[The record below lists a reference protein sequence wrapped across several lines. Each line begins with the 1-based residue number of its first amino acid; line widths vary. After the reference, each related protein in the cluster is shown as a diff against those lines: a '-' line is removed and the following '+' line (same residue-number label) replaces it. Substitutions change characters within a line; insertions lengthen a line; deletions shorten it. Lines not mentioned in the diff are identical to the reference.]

1 MSTYLGKI
9 KVNYTN
15 ILLLAILT
23 AVSVGITYLMAN
35 VNMLV
40 GPIIVVLF
48 LGCFLLVGVF
58 MNYRFAI
65 YACFFIS
72 VFMSYANRIY
82 PSPVPMGVVLDALAA
97 LAFIA
102 IFFDKAEHDWKLV
115 KAPITVLYTIIVVYQ
130 MLQVFNPNAMSFV
143 GWAVALRGNTSFLL
157 FFVFFHMFA
166 DFNQV
171 KKFTYLWLGLAAAV
185 AIYGIFQEVIGLTEF
200 EKKWVYQSEGRVQ
213 LLFIWGH
220 MRKFSFLSDPSAF
233 GLFTGFSGLGCL
245 VLAVGPYNALQRIA
259 AGGLAGLCFIS
270 MSFSGTRTAIVM
282 VAFGVAFYIMLTIQT
297 RTTIIFTI
305 ITVLGAGA
313 LLFGPFYGSTLNRI
327 RSTFNMEGDASMNVR
342 DKKRIRLQTYVRAHP
357 FGGGLNTTG
366 TNGLK
371 YSPGH
376 PLAEGW
382 DPDSGYL
389 LIGLEL
395 GWIGLIIGLSFF
407 FAVVT
412 KGINNYFALDDPLL
426 KNVTLAYIVPF
437 MALSVAH
444 FAQDAVFQKPV
455 YLVVTATYALM
466 LRMPSYEKQ
475 LKNNPS

>member
-1 MSTYLGKI
+1 M
-9 KVNYTN
+9 TN
-15 ILLLAILT
+15 VDMMI
-23 AVSVGITYLMAN
+23 
-35 VNMLV
+35 
-40 GPIIVVLF
+40 GPMIVVLF
-48 LGCFLLVGVF
+48 IGVFLLVGIF
-58 MNYRFAI
+58 INYRFSI

-97 LAFIA
+97 IAFIA
-102 IFFDKAEHDWKLV
+102 IFFDKEETDWKGLR
-115 KAPITVLYTIIVVYQ
+115 APITILYTVIVIYQ
-130 MLQVFNPNAMSFV
+130 MLQVFNPNAKSFI

-157 FFVFFHMFA
+157 FFVFFHMF
-166 DFNQV
+166 FSLKQV
-171 KKFTYLWLGLAAAV
+171 KKFTILWMSLATAV
-185 AIYGIFQEVIGLTEF
+185 ALYGIVQEFIGLTEF
-200 EKKWVYQSEGRVQ
+200 ERRWVYASEGRTQ

-220 MRKFSFLSDPSAF
+220 MRKFSFLSDPSSF
-233 GLFTGFSGLGCL
+233 GLFTGFSGLGAL
-245 VLAVGPYNALQRIA
+245 ILAVGPYKPLHRVVLGVLAALM
-259 AGGLAGLCFIS
+259 FVS

-282 VAFGVAFYIMLTIQT
+282 VAFGVAFYILVTI
-297 RTTIIFTI
+297 RSKTTIAL
-305 ITVLGAGA
+305 TVVVFLGACA
-313 LLFGPFYGSTLNRI
+313 LLFGPFYGSTVSRI
-327 RSTFNMEGDASMNVR
+327 RSTFNMEEDASMGVR
-342 DKKRIRLQTYVRAHP
+342 DKKRIRLQSYVQSHP

-407 FAVVT
+407 FSVVS

-426 KNVTLAYIVPF
+426 KNITLAYIVPF

-455 YLVVTATYALM
+455 YLVITATYALM
-466 LRMPSYEKQ
+466 LRLPSYEKQ
-475 LKNNPS
+475 VKNNPL

>member
-1 MSTYLGKI
+1 MYLEKLKI
-9 KVNYTN
+9 NYTTV
-15 ILLLAILT
+15 LLLSVLII
-23 AVSVGITYLMAN
+23 VSIGVPYLMTN
-35 VNMLV
+35 VNMLA
-40 GPIIVVLF
+40 GPVIVILF
-48 LGCFLLVGVF
+48 IGVFLLVGIF
-58 MNYRFAI
+58 MNYKFSI

-72 VFMSYANRIY
+72 VFMSFANRIY

-102 IFFDKAEHDWKLV
+102 IFFDKEEQDWSAI
-115 KAPITVLYTIIVVYQ
+115 KAPITILYSIIVIYQ
-130 MLQVFNPNAMSFV
+130 LLQVFNPNAKSFI

-157 FFVFFHMFA
+157 FFVFFHMFSSLK
-166 DFNQV
+166 QV
-171 KKFTYLWLGLAAAV
+171 KKFTMLWIGLAAAV
-185 AIYGIFQEVIGLTEF
+185 ALYGIFQELIGLTEF
-200 EKKWVYQSEGRVQ
+200 EKRWVYASEGRVQ

-220 MRKFSFLSDPSAF
+220 MRKFSFLSDPSSF

-245 VLAVGPYNALQRIA
+245 VLAVGPYRALYRIIL
-259 AGGLAGLCFIS
+259 GGLAAIMFIS

-282 VAFGVAFYIMLTIQT
+282 VAFGVAFYILVTI
-297 RTTIIFTI
+297 RSKTTIILTI
-305 ITVLGAGA
+305 VTILGAGV
-313 LLFGPFYGSTLNRI
+313 LLFGPFYGSTVQRI
-327 RSTFNMEGDASMNVR
+327 RSTFNMEEDASMGVR
-342 DKKRIRLQTYVRAHP
+342 DRKRIRLQSYVQAHP

-395 GWIGLIIGLSFF
+395 GWIGLMIGLSFF
-407 FAVVT
+407 FSVVS
-412 KGINNYFALDDPLL
+412 KGINNYFSSEDPLL
-426 KNVTLAYIVPF
+426 KNITLAYIVPF

-466 LRMPSYEKQ
+466 LRLPSYEKQ
-475 LKNNPS
+475 LKNNPL